1 MHCLETP
8 NSPAILTLLTYLLRG
23 VGRHPP
29 HDRRGVRHL
38 RRLGA
43 AARRRRQEAA
53 APAVPHAAR
62 ALRPTAA
69 AAAASAH
76 ASRSWVPRGCRGRRA
91 GASVRATGEASLG
104 LSRRAGLIRVVPP
117 PPPSVE
123 RALSRLLCL
132 CGYVVAPGRGGRPRT
147 RHIRRVLSSSGRIS
161 PRRIYISGSGLTARP
176 RDRAAL
182 PPLRAV
188 SALFSCCRRRGRGA
202 TAEHRAAV

>member
-1 MHCLETP
+1 VHCLETP

-76 ASRSWVPRGCRGRRA
+76 ASRSWAPRRARVPRPPRWRFRSRHRRGEPRAVPTGRLDSGRAPSPPFCRA
-91 GASVRATGEASLG
+91 
-104 LSRRAGLIRVVPP
+104 
-117 PPPSVE
+117 
-123 RALSRLLCL
+123 RALSSSVLVCTSLRR
-132 CGYVVAPGRGGRPRT
+132 GGVVAHGDTFAGCYLARGA
-147 RHIRRVLSSSGRIS
+147 S
-161 PRRIYISGSGLTARP
+161 PRDVFIS
-176 RDRAAL
+176 
-182 PPLRAV
+182 AV
-188 SALFSCCRRRGRGA
+188 Q
-202 TAEHRAAV
+202 V

>member
-53 APAVPHAAR
+53 APAVPHAAG
-62 ALRPTAA
+62 ALRPTAAA

-91 GASVRATGEASLG
+91 GASLRATGEASLG
-104 LSRRAGLIRVVPP
+104 LSRRAGLIRFVPP

-132 CGYVVAPGRGGRPRT
+132 CGVLRRCAGAGVVARGDTFAGCYLAR
-147 RHIRRVLSSSGRIS
+147 GAS
-161 PRRIYISGSGLTARP
+161 PRDVYI
-176 RDRAAL
+176 
-182 PPLRAV
+182 
-188 SALFSCCRRRGRGA
+188 
-202 TAEHRAAV
+202 